1 MPNFSTKAQ
10 RPADRASAP
19 GINSAFDAAGMMGT
33 IFKWI
38 LKRFAH
44 LEAGSGTP
52 SVVQIAEVEVDTL
65 LGRVRVLRFHS
76 GLAVGRLAAPQLAR
90 SQAEGSIVQ
99 GVGYALYE
107 GRQID
112 QASGQ
117 ILTTGLEDYR
127 IPGIADTPDMDIHFD
142 EVGVRPRPGRRGRS
156 WRSRNRSGGSGNCQ
170 RCSQCDGQSDLRHS
184 HAPRSSTGNFEYGNG
199 VMNVHHTL
207 LEFRAG
213 GTDLSERHRSGVSR
227 GKIVDL
233 TPTDTV
239 TSIAW
244 GQDGAARIGAMVTIE
259 TLASDPASASH
270 IRASP
275 LPLLV

>member
-1 MPNFSTKAQ
+1 MPNLSMKAE

-44 LEAGSGTP
+44 LEAGAGTP
-52 SVVQIAEVEVDTL
+52 SAVQIAEVEVDTL

-99 GVGYALYE
+99 GIGYALYE

-112 QASGQ
+112 QTSGQ

-142 EVGVRPRPGRRGRS
+142 EFGLRPRPRRRGRS
-156 WRSRNRSGGSGNCQ
+156 WRSRNRAGGGGNCQ
-170 RCSQCDGQSDLRHS
+170 RRPQCDGQSDLRNS
-184 HAPRSSTGNFEYGNG
+184 DAPRSSVSYVEQ
-199 VMNVHHTL
+199 
-207 LEFRAG
+207 
-213 GTDLSERHRSGVSR
+213 GT
-227 GKIVDL
+227 
-233 TPTDTV
+233 
-239 TSIAW
+239 
-244 GQDGAARIGAMVTIE
+244 
-259 TLASDPASASH
+259 AS
-270 IRASP
+270 
-275 LPLLV
+275 